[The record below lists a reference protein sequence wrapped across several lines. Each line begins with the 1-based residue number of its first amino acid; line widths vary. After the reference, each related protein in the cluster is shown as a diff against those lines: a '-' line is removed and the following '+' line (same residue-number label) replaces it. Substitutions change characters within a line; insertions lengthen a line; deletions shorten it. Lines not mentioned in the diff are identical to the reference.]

1 MKVRLLKTIRIVDN
15 ADGSLTM
22 VQSRKQSRK
31 QGRKNQNDLV
41 AIINQKVN
49 EATAITDKES
59 VFKIREMRELTVGK
73 DWINTGT
80 WKATEPA
87 N

>member
-1 MKVRLLKTIRIVDN
+1 MRLLKTIRIVDN

-31 QGRKNQNDLV
+31 QGRENQNDLV

-49 EATAITDKES
+49 EATA
-59 VFKIREMRELTVGK
+59 IREMRELTVGK

-80 WKATEPA
+80 WKVTDPA

>member
-1 MKVRLLKTIRIVDN
+1 MKTIRIVDN

-22 VQSRKQSRK
+22 VQSRKQVRE
-31 QGRKNQNDLV
+31 NQNDLV

-59 VFKIREMRELTVGK
+59 VFKIREVRELTVGK

-80 WKATEPA
+80 WKATDPA

>member
-1 MKVRLLKTIRIVDN
+1 MRLLKTIRIVDN

-31 QGRKNQNDLV
+31 QGRENQNDLV
-41 AIINQKVN
+41 
-49 EATAITDKES
+49 AITDKES

-80 WKATEPA
+80 WKVTDPA

>member
-1 MKVRLLKTIRIVDN
+1 VRLLKTIRIVDN

-22 VQSRKQSRK
+22 VQSRKQVRE
-31 QGRKNQNDLV
+31 NQNDLV

-49 EATAITDKES
+49 EATAI
-59 VFKIREMRELTVGK
+59 REVRELTVGK

-80 WKATEPA
+80 WKVTDPA

>member
-1 MKVRLLKTIRIVDN
+1 MRLLKTIRIVDN

-31 QGRKNQNDLV
+31 QVRENQNDLV
-41 AIINQKVN
+41 
-49 EATAITDKES
+49 AITDKES

-80 WKATEPA
+80 WKVTDPA

>member
-1 MKVRLLKTIRIVDN
+1 MRLLKTIRIVDN

-22 VQSRKQSRK
+22 VQSRKQVRE
-31 QGRKNQNDLV
+31 NQNDLV

-49 EATAITDKES
+49 EATAI
-59 VFKIREMRELTVGK
+59 REVRELTVGK

-80 WKATEPA
+80 WKVTDPA

>member
-1 MKVRLLKTIRIVDN
+1 
-15 ADGSLTM
+15 M
-22 VQSRKQSRK
+22 VQSRKQVRE
-31 QGRKNQNDLV
+31 NQNDLV

-49 EATAITDKES
+49 EATAI
-59 VFKIREMRELTVGK
+59 REVRELTVGK

-80 WKATEPA
+80 WKVTDPA

>member
-1 MKVRLLKTIRIVDN
+1 MRLLKTIRIVDN

-22 VQSRKQSRK
+22 VQSRKQVRE
-31 QGRKNQNDLV
+31 NQNDLV
-41 AIINQKVN
+41 
-49 EATAITDKES
+49 AITDKES

-80 WKATEPA
+80 WKVTDPA